1 MIDLHQLRIF
11 AAVAREGSLTRASET
26 VFLSPPAVSGQLKAL
41 EEALGLSLFERESRG
56 MRLTP
61 AGEILL
67 EEANLALSAASK
79 VTAKA
84 QFLKSGVHGDCR
96 IGTILDPAILKL
108 GEFISIL
115 IGQHPGLRLSFS
127 QGRSGG
133 IMDRVLRGALDAGY
147 VIGNI
152 DEPLLKSFKL
162 MPVTLRIVGPYAW
175 AKRLRNADWETLA
188 TFPWIAT
195 PEKCSF
201 HQITMQM
208 FARRGMAPQTVIKAD
223 QESTLMGFVAS
234 GVGLTLLREDIALA
248 AETQNEAFIWEGGSE
263 HSQLCFI
270 YSRAAKTDVRVLAML
285 DAVKQL
291 WNLPADE

>member
-1 MIDLHQLRIF
+1 MIDLHQLKIF
-11 AAVAREGSLTRASET
+11 AAVAREGSLTRASEA

-41 EEALGLSLFERESRG
+41 EETLGLSLFERESRG

-61 AGEILL
+61 AGKILL

-115 IGQHPGLRLSFS
+115 IGRHPGLRLLFS
-127 QGRSGG
+127 QGRSGE
-133 IMDRVLRGALDAGY
+133 IMECVLRGTLDAGY

-152 DEPLLKSFKL
+152 DEPLLESF
-162 MPVTLRIVGPYAW
+162 MISPVTLRVVGPYAW
-175 AKRLRNADWETLA
+175 AKQLRNADWETLA

-195 PEKCSF
+195 PETCSF
-201 HQITMQM
+201 HQISMQM
-208 FARRGMAPQTVIKAD
+208 FARRGVTPKTVIEAD
-223 QESTLMGFVAS
+223 QESILRGFVAS
-234 GVGLTLLREDIALA
+234 GVGLTLLREDIAVA
-248 AETQNEAFIWEGGSE
+248 AEAQDEAFIWEGGHE
-263 HSQLCFI
+263 YSQLCFI
-270 YSRAAKTDVRVLAML
+270 YPRAAKTDVRVAAML
-285 DAVKQL
+285 GAVKQI
-291 WNLPADE
+291 WSLPAD